1 MKILLPVDGSAFT
14 KRALDFIAR
23 HGTLFGPSHT
33 YMALTVATQ
42 IPAHARRFLEHDV
55 VEAYYREEAEKV
67 LAPVR
72 EFVSRHS
79 LSITTH
85 HVIGHAAECI
95 AAFAKAQQPDL
106 IIWDHMA
113 TRRLPISS
121 LGPWQQVSWR
131 AAASQLSS
139 FASSRICGAACG
151 VSPGRH
157 E

>member
-85 HVIGHAAECI
+85 HVIGYAAECI

-106 IIWDHMA
+106 IIMGSHGHSA
-113 TRRLPISS
+113 IANLV
-121 LGPWQQVSWR
+121 LGSV
-131 AAASQLSS
+131 AAGILA
-139 FASSRICGAACG
+139 RCGIPTLI
-151 VSPGRH
+151 VR
-157 E
+157 

>member
-1 MKILLPVDGSAFT
+1 LPVDGSAFT

-42 IPAHARRFLEHDV
+42 IPAHARRFLEHDL

-106 IIWDHMA
+106 IIMGSHGHSA
-113 TRRLPISS
+113 IANLV
-121 LGPWQQVSWR
+121 LGSV
-131 AAASQLSS
+131 AAGILA
-139 FASSRICGAACG
+139 RCGIPTLI
-151 VSPGRH
+151 VR
-157 E
+157 

>member
-106 IIWDHMA
+106 IIMGSHGHSA
-113 TRRLPISS
+113 IANLV
-121 LGPWQQVSWR
+121 LGSV
-131 AAASQLSS
+131 AAGILA
-139 FASSRICGAACG
+139 RCGIPTLI
-151 VSPGRH
+151 VR
-157 E
+157 

>member
-1 MKILLPVDGSAFT
+1 VKILLPVDGSAFT

-106 IIWDHMA
+106 IIMGSHGHSA
-113 TRRLPISS
+113 IANLV
-121 LGPWQQVSWR
+121 LGSV
-131 AAASQLSS
+131 AAGILA
-139 FASSRICGAACG
+139 RCGIPTLI
-151 VSPGRH
+151 VR
-157 E
+157 